1 MLPPLPQAEARLHAL
16 GVRTAGDL
24 AALPRPRLVAAVGAA
39 TAARLAA
46 AASAGVDPEP
56 VTPSGPPQSLCV
68 EDSFKGCDSLQQ
80 LQMVLS
86 VLGPDLQRRLQQ
98 DRARHRR
105 TPRALLVRWR
115 FAGGRTMQ
123 PEPLP
128 LPLPLPLPEPEPERE
143 PEPEPEPEP
152 APGARTM
159 HVPEGAA
166 AGRTVSRSVPM
177 PGGAARGAGGLIL
190 TLTITLA

>member
-1 MLPPLPQAEARLHAL
+1 MSVCSLLYPQAEARLHAL

-68 EDSFKGCDSLQQ
+68 EDSFKGCDSLPQ
-80 LQMVLS
+80 LQMVLR

-115 FAGGRTMQ
+115 FAGGRKMQ
-123 PEPLP
+123 PEP
-128 LPLPLPLPEPEPERE
+128 
-143 PEPEPEPEP
+143 
-152 APGARTM
+152 
-159 HVPEGAA
+159 
-166 AGRTVSRSVPM
+166 
-177 PGGAARGAGGLIL
+177 
-190 TLTITLA
+190 

>member
-1 MLPPLPQAEARLHAL
+1 MAVCSLLYPQAEARLHAL

-39 TAARLAA
+39 TAARLAV

-56 VTPSGPPQSLCV
+56 VTPSGPPHSLCV
-68 EDSFKGCDSLQQ
+68 EDSFKGCDSLPQ
-80 LQMVLS
+80 LQMVLR

-105 TPRALLVRWR
+105 MPRALLVRWR

-128 LPLPLPLPEPEPERE
+128 LPLPLPLPEPEPER
-143 PEPEPEPEP
+143 EPEPEP